1 MKKRFSTRRNILPS
15 LSTVITKIIAPLVFL
30 SLSGCA
36 STSQFNALDQFEAT
50 GASNQKTAFQ
60 GGGYYLDD
68 GPGDNPPDN
77 LDAIPDAVPKFEPLR
92 EINMRPYE
100 AMGKSFTPMT
110 ALQPYK
116 KRGTASWYGRRYH
129 GNPTASGEPYDM
141 YEMSAAHPTL
151 PLPSY
156 ARVTNTVNGKSVIVR
171 INDRGPFLSDRLI
184 DLSYTAAHKLDI
196 IAGGSGEVIVE
207 SIIPNGSKNQQVA
220 VAVPVRKPVN
230 EEKQD
235 NQVPTYLQLGAF
247 GTVHNARNYLT
258 RIQQRLPALSKTVGI
273 RKKDG
278 LFKIQAGPYTNLA
291 MAQQAAN
298 TFQQRL
304 SIKPVM
310 VID

>member
-1 MKKRFSTRRNILPS
+1 MNKRLTFRNILPS
-15 LSTVITKIIAPLVFL
+15 PSTVITKVIVPLVFF

-36 STSQFNALDQFEAT
+36 STSQFNTDQFEAA
-50 GASNQKTAFQ
+50 GASNQKIATQ
-60 GGGYYLDD
+60 TGGYYLDD

-77 LDAIPDAVPKFEPLR
+77 LDAIPDAVPKYEPLR

-100 AMGKSFTPMT
+100 ALGKSFTPMT
-110 ALQPYK
+110 SLQPYK

-141 YEMSAAHPTL
+141 YKMTAAHPTL

-156 ARVTNTVNGKSVIVR
+156 VRVTNTDNGKSVVVR
-171 INDRGPFLSDRLI
+171 VNDRGPFLSDRLI

-196 IAGGSGEVIVE
+196 IEGGSGKVIVE
-207 SIIPNGSKNQQVA
+207 SIMPNEYRNLQVA
-220 VAVPVRKPVN
+220 AASSARKPII
-230 EEKQD
+230 D
-235 NQVPTYLQLGAF
+235 NGQSATVSTYLQLGAF
-247 GTVHNARNYLT
+247 GTAHNARNYLAH
-258 RIQQRLPALSKTVGI
+258 IQQRLPSLGKTIGI

-278 LFKIQAGPYTNLA
+278 LFKVHAGPYTNLA

-298 TFQQRL
+298 TFQRRL

-310 VID
+310 IID

>member
-1 MKKRFSTRRNILPS
+1 
-15 LSTVITKIIAPLVFL
+15 
-30 SLSGCA
+30 
-36 STSQFNALDQFEAT
+36 
-50 GASNQKTAFQ
+50 
-60 GGGYYLDD
+60 
-68 GPGDNPPDN
+68 
-77 LDAIPDAVPKFEPLR
+77 
-92 EINMRPYE
+92 
-100 AMGKSFTPMT
+100 MT
-110 ALQPYK
+110 
-116 KRGTASWYGRRYH
+116 
-129 GNPTASGEPYDM
+129 
-141 YEMSAAHPTL
+141 AAHPTL

-156 ARVTNTVNGKSVIVR
+156 ARVTNTANGRSVIVR

-207 SIIPNGSKNQQVA
+207 SIIPNDSKNQQVA
-220 VAVPVRKPVN
+220 VTIPVRKPVN

-235 NQVPTYLQLGAF
+235 NQIATYLQLGAF

-258 RIQQRLPALSKTVGI
+258 RIQQRLPSLSKTVGI

>member
-1 MKKRFSTRRNILPS
+1 MMKKHLTLRNILPS
-15 LSTVITKIIAPLVFL
+15 PSTVITKVIVPLVFF

-36 STSQFNALDQFEAT
+36 STSQFNTLDQFEAT
-50 GASNQKTAFQ
+50 SASNQKIATQA
-60 GGGYYLDD
+60 GGYYLDD

-77 LDAIPDAVPKFEPLR
+77 LDAIPDAVPEFEPLR

-110 ALQPYK
+110 SLQPYK

-129 GNPTASGEPYDM
+129 GNPTATGEPYDM
-141 YEMSAAHPTL
+141 YKMTAAHPTL

-156 ARVTNTVNGKSVIVR
+156 VRVTNTDNGKSVIVR
-171 INDRGPFLSDRLI
+171 VNDRGPFLSDRLI

-196 IAGGSGEVIVE
+196 IEGGSGEVIVE
-207 SIIPNGSKNQQVA
+207 SIMPNEYKDLQIAAASYTQKPMIGGKQSSTVA
-220 VAVPVRKPVN
+220 
-230 EEKQD
+230 
-235 NQVPTYLQLGAF
+235 TYLQLGAF
-247 GTVHNARNYLT
+247 GTAHNARNYLT
-258 RIQQRLPALSKTVGI
+258 QIQQRLPSLSKTIGI

-278 LFKIQAGPYTNLA
+278 LFKVHAGPYTNLA

-298 TFQQRL
+298 TFQRRL

>member
-1 MKKRFSTRRNILPS
+1 MKKRLSTRRNTLPS

-36 STSQFNALDQFEAT
+36 STSQFNTLDQFEAT
-50 GASNQKTAFQ
+50 GTSNQKTALQ

-68 GPGDNPPDN
+68 GPGDNPPGN

-110 ALQPYK
+110 SLQPYK

-141 YEMSAAHPTL
+141 YEMTAAHPTL

-156 ARVTNTVNGKSVIVR
+156 ARVTNTTNGKSVIVR

-184 DLSYTAAHKLDI
+184 DLSYTAAHKLNI
-196 IAGGSGEVIVE
+196 IEGGSGEVIVE
-207 SIIPNGSKNQQVA
+207 AIIPKEYKNQQIA
-220 VAVPVRKPVN
+220 AALPARKPVT
-230 EEKQD
+230 EEKQSS
-235 NQVPTYLQLGAF
+235 QAATYLQLGAF

-258 RIQQRLPALSKTVGI
+258 RIQQRLPSLSKTVGI

-278 LFKIQAGPYTNLA
+278 LFKIHAGPYTNLA

-298 TFQQRL
+298 AIQQRL
-304 SIKPVM
+304 SIMPVM

>member
-1 MKKRFSTRRNILPS
+1 MIKRLSIHKNILPS
-15 LSTVITKIIAPLVFL
+15 LSTVITKIIAPVVFL

-36 STSQFNALDQFEAT
+36 STSQFNTLDQFEAT

-60 GGGYYLDD
+60 SGGYYLDD
-68 GPGDNPPDN
+68 GPGDNPPSN

-110 ALQPYK
+110 SLQPYK

-129 GNPTASGEPYDM
+129 GNPTASGESYDM
-141 YEMSAAHPTL
+141 YEMTAAHPTL

-156 ARVTNTVNGKSVIVR
+156 ARVTNINNGKSVIVR

-184 DLSYTAAHKLDI
+184 DLSYTAAHKLEI
-196 IAGGSGEVIVE
+196 IEGGSGEVIVE
-207 SIIPNGSKNQQVA
+207 SIIPNEYKNQQIA
-220 VAVPVRKPVN
+220 ATIPARKPVTDERQN
-230 EEKQD
+230 DSSE
-235 NQVPTYLQLGAF
+235 TYLQLGAF
-247 GTVHNARNYLT
+247 ATVHNARNYLT
-258 RIQQRLPALSKTVGI
+258 RIQQRLPSLGKTVGI
-273 RKKDG
+273 RKRDG
-278 LFKIQAGPYTNLA
+278 LFKIHAGPYTNLA

-298 TFQQRL
+298 TIQQRL
-304 SIKPVM
+304 AIRPVM

>member
-1 MKKRFSTRRNILPS
+1 MNKRLTFRNILPS
-15 LSTVITKIIAPLVFL
+15 PSTVITKVIVPLVFF

-36 STSQFNALDQFEAT
+36 STSQFNTDQFEAT
-50 GASNQKTAFQ
+50 GASNQKIATQ
-60 GGGYYLDD
+60 TGGYYLDD

-77 LDAIPDAVPKFEPLR
+77 LDAIPDAVPKYEPLR

-100 AMGKSFTPMT
+100 ALGKSFTPMT
-110 ALQPYK
+110 SLQPYK

-141 YEMSAAHPTL
+141 YKMTAAHPTL

-156 ARVTNTVNGKSVIVR
+156 VRVTNTDNGKSVVVR
-171 INDRGPFLSDRLI
+171 VNDRGPFLSDRLI

-196 IAGGSGEVIVE
+196 IEGGSGKVIVE
-207 SIIPNGSKNQQVA
+207 SIMPNEYRNLQVA
-220 VAVPVRKPVN
+220 AASSTRKPII
-230 EEKQD
+230 D
-235 NQVPTYLQLGAF
+235 NRHSSTVSTYLQLGAF
-247 GTVHNARNYLT
+247 GTAHNARNYLAH
-258 RIQQRLPALSKTVGI
+258 IQQRLPSLGKTIGI

-278 LFKIQAGPYTNLA
+278 LFKVHAGPYTNLA

-298 TFQQRL
+298 TFQRRL

-310 VID
+310 IID

>member
-1 MKKRFSTRRNILPS
+1 MKKRLSTRRNILPS

-36 STSQFNALDQFEAT
+36 STSQFNSLDQFEAT
-50 GASNQKTAFQ
+50 GASSQKTALQ

-110 ALQPYK
+110 SLQPYK

-141 YEMSAAHPTL
+141 YEMTAAHPTL

-156 ARVTNTVNGKSVIVR
+156 ARVTNTTNGRSVIVR

-184 DLSYTAAHKLDI
+184 DLSYTAAHKLNI
-196 IAGGSGEVIVE
+196 IEGGSGEVIVE
-207 SIIPNGSKNQQVA
+207 AIIPKEYKNQQIA
-220 VAVPVRKPVN
+220 AALPARKPVT
-230 EEKQD
+230 EEKQSS
-235 NQVPTYLQLGAF
+235 QAATYLQLGAF

-258 RIQQRLPALSKTVGI
+258 RIQQRLPSLSKTVGI

-278 LFKIQAGPYTNLA
+278 LFKIHAGPYTNLA

-298 TFQQRL
+298 AIQQRL
-304 SIKPVM
+304 SIMPVM